1 MSISTRL
8 VVPKQ
13 SAALDGRKIVLKKV
27 GLLMIATGFALS
39 STATDKPPARTVVN
53 QITEGVGITSESA
66 QNNPRFVTT
75 YADKSAW
82 IFGEKFFEKS
92 PQAIYCWV
100 EEPNIPKCER
110 VFADMFPSR
119 EKED

>member
-1 MSISTRL
+1 MSISRRL

-13 SAALDGRKIVLKKV
+13 SATLYGRKIVMKKV
-27 GLLMIATGFALS
+27 GLLMIAMAFALS
-39 STATDKPPARTVVN
+39 SPATDKPPARTVVN

-75 YADKSAW
+75 YADKSVW

-100 EEPNIPKCER
+100 EEPNMPKCER
-110 VFADMFPSR
+110 VFADMFPSQ
-119 EKED
+119 EKDE

>member
-1 MSISTRL
+1 M
-8 VVPKQ
+8 KQ
-13 SAALDGRKIVLKKV
+13 LA
-27 GLLMIATGFALS
+27 LLMTIIRFAQLGLAS
-39 STATDKPPARTVVN
+39 KKAPARTVVN
-53 QITEGVGITSESA
+53 QITEGVGITAGSA
-66 QNNPRFVTT
+66 AENPRFVTT

-100 EEPNIPKCER
+100 EEPNLPRCER

-119 EKED
+119 DEKK

>member
-1 MSISTRL
+1 M
-8 VVPKQ
+8 VKQ
-13 SAALDGRKIVLKKV
+13 STDLNGREIVMKKV
-27 GLLMIATGFALS
+27 GLLMVATGFALS
-39 STATDKPPARTVVN
+39 SPATEKPPARTVVN

-75 YADKSAW
+75 YADKSVW

-100 EEPNIPKCER
+100 EEPNMPKCER

-119 EKED
+119 GKDE

>member
-1 MSISTRL
+1 MSFSRRL

-13 SAALDGRKIVLKKV
+13 SATLYGRKIVMKKV
-27 GLLMIATGFALS
+27 GLLMIAMGFALS
-39 STATDKPPARTVVN
+39 SPATDKPPARTVVN

-75 YADKSAW
+75 YADKSVW
-82 IFGEKFFEKS
+82 IFGEKFFDKS

-100 EEPNIPKCER
+100 EEYNIPKCER

-119 EKED
+119 EKEN

>member
-8 VVPKQ
+8 VVPQQ
-13 SAALDGRKIVLKKV
+13 SATLDGRKIVLKKL

-75 YADKSAW
+75 YADKSVW

-110 VFADMFPSR
+110 VFAEMFPSR
-119 EKED
+119 EKKD

>member
-1 MSISTRL
+1 M
-8 VVPKQ
+8 PKQ
-13 SAALDGRKIVLKKV
+13 SATLDGRKIVLKKV

-39 STATDKPPARTVVN
+39 STANDKPPARTVVN
-53 QITEGVGITSESA
+53 QITEGVSITSESA

-75 YADKSAW
+75 YADKSVW
-82 IFGEKFFEKS
+82 IFGEEFFEKS
-92 PQAIYCWV
+92 PQAIYCWI

>member
-1 MSISTRL
+1 MSIPTRL

-13 SAALDGRKIVLKKV
+13 SATLDGRKIVLKKV

-75 YADKSAW
+75 YADKSVW
-82 IFGEKFFEKS
+82 IFGEEFFEKS
-92 PQAIYCWV
+92 PQAIYCWI

>member
-1 MSISTRL
+1 MSISSRL

-13 SAALDGRKIVLKKV
+13 SATLDGRKIVLKKV

-75 YADKSAW
+75 YADKSVW

-100 EEPNIPKCER
+100 EKPNLPKCER

-119 EKED
+119 GKDE

>member
-1 MSISTRL
+1 MSISSRL
-8 VVPKQ
+8 VLPKQ
-13 SAALDGRKIVLKKV
+13 SAAAFYGRKIVMKKV

-39 STATDKPPARTVVN
+39 SLATDKPPARTVVN

-75 YADKSAW
+75 YADKSVW

-92 PQAIYCWV
+92 PQAIYC
-100 EEPNIPKCER
+100 
-110 VFADMFPSR
+110 
-119 EKED
+119 

>member
-1 MSISTRL
+1 VSISTRL
-8 VVPKQ
+8 VVPQQ
-13 SAALDGRKIVLKKV
+13 SATLDGRKIVLKKL

-75 YADKSAW
+75 YADKSVW

-110 VFADMFPSR
+110 VFAEMFPSR
-119 EKED
+119 EKKD

>member
-1 MSISTRL
+1 M
-8 VVPKQ
+8 VEQ
-13 SAALDGRKIVLKKV
+13 SAALNERETIMKKV
-27 GLLMIATGFALS
+27 GLLLVATGFALS
-39 STATDKPPARTVVN
+39 SPATEKPPARTVVN

-75 YADKSAW
+75 YADKSVW
-82 IFGEKFFEKS
+82 TFGEKFFEKS

-100 EEPNIPKCER
+100 EEPNMPKCER

-119 EKED
+119 EKDE

>member
-1 MSISTRL
+1 MSISSRL

-13 SAALDGRKIVLKKV
+13 SAALYGKKIVMKKV

-75 YADKSAW
+75 YADKSVW

-100 EEPNIPKCER
+100 EEPNMPKCER

-119 EKED
+119 GKDE

>member
-8 VVPKQ
+8 VVPQQ
-13 SAALDGRKIVLKKV
+13 SATLDGRKIVLKKL

-75 YADKSAW
+75 YADKSVW

-100 EEPNIPKCER
+100 EEPNMPKCER

-119 EKED
+119 EKDE

>member
-1 MSISTRL
+1 MRQLAQVII
-8 VVPKQ
+8 
-13 SAALDGRKIVLKKV
+13 AFGFAHV
-27 GLLMIATGFALS
+27 GLAGESI
-39 STATDKPPARTVVN
+39 PARTTVN
-53 QITEGVGITSESA
+53 QITESVGITAEAA

-75 YADKSAW
+75 YADKSVW

>member
-82 IFGEKFFEKS
+82 IFGEKFFDKS

-100 EEPNIPKCER
+100 EESNIPRCER

>member
-1 MSISTRL
+1 VSIPTRL

-13 SAALDGRKIVLKKV
+13 SATLDGRKIVLKKV

-39 STATDKPPARTVVN
+39 STANDKPPARTVVN
-53 QITEGVGITSESA
+53 QITEGVSITSESA

-75 YADKSAW
+75 YADKSVW
-82 IFGEKFFEKS
+82 IFGEEFFEKS
-92 PQAIYCWV
+92 PQAIYCWI

>member
-8 VVPKQ
+8 VVPQQ
-13 SAALDGRKIVLKKV
+13 SATLDRRKIVLKKL

-75 YADKSAW
+75 YADKSVW

-100 EEPNIPKCER
+100 EEPNMPKCER

-119 EKED
+119 EKVE